1 MQEAELKKN
10 DDSIGIKSQV
20 SNNGDYC
27 RLLNLGKVGD
37 NFNVGDVVYVL
48 TEAEYHSLLMQS
60 STTDDQTTSEDIEN
74 KFEKL
79 LKISLEPI
87 NKNHDKQLQD
97 KANEIKQ
104 LKDEIKELK
113 DKINIMQSAF
123 NQFNTKINSLSAID
137 ILFRKKHN
145 EIISD
150 FSNSVWIKN
159 DNQTI
164 NADVQQVTSKDD

>member
-1 MQEAELKKN
+1 MQEAEMKKN
-10 DDSIGIKSQV
+10 DNSIGIKSQV

-60 STTDDQTTSEDIEN
+60 STTDDSTTSEDIEN

-87 NKNHDKQLQD
+87 DKTHKEQLLYKDNQL
-97 KANEIKQ
+97 NEKDNQ
-104 LKDEIKELK
+104 L
-113 DKINIMQSAF
+113 NAMQQAF
-123 NQFNTKINSLSAID
+123 IQFNTRINQLNAID
-137 ILFRKKHN
+137 ILFRKKHHK
-145 EIISD
+145 IIND
-150 FSNSVWIKN
+150 FSNSIWIKAE
-159 DNQTI
+159 DKEI
-164 NADVQQVTSKDD
+164 VNADVKQVTSKDD

>member
-1 MQEAELKKN
+1 MQEAEMKKN

-60 STTDDQTTSEDIEN
+60 STTDDKTTSEDIEN

-87 NKNHDKQLQD
+87 DKTHKEQLLYKDNQL
-97 KANEIKQ
+97 NEKDNQ
-104 LKDEIKELK
+104 L
-113 DKINIMQSAF
+113 NAMQQAF
-123 NQFNTKINSLSAID
+123 IQFNTRINQLNAID
-137 ILFRKKHN
+137 ILIRKKHHK
-145 EIISD
+145 IIND
-150 FSNSVWIKN
+150 FSNSIWIKAE
-159 DNQTI
+159 DKEI
-164 NADVQQVTSKDD
+164 VNADVKQVTSKDD